1 MRALFVSWWLLADSA
16 VSWLLFSLR
25 VVWVGGVWVGGV
37 GACVA
42 GLLLAGGGVVRCLV
56 GLVGLVFFF
65 VSVFLADFGVRLVA
79 VFFGAGFR
87 LAVAVLFL
95 VDRVGVLV
103 LARTL
108 GVAFG
113 AVRPLVVRCLA
124 TDVTRPQRRR
134 YFR

>member
-1 MRALFVSWWLLADSA
+1 MAGEFATGFFLADA
-16 VSWLLFSLR
+16 V
-25 VVWVGGVWVGGV
+25 
-37 GACVA
+37 
-42 GLLLAGGGVVRCLV
+42 VVRFLV
-56 GLVGLVFFF
+56 ALVELVFFL
-65 VSVFLADFGVRLVA
+65 VTVFLADFAVRLVA
-79 VFFGAGFR
+79 VFFVAGFR